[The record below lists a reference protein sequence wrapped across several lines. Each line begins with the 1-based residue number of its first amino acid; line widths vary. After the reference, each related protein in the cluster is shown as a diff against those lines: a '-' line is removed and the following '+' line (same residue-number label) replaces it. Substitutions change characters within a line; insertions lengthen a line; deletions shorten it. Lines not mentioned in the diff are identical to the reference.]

1 MSNKQALRELQQR
14 LAQRMQDAR
23 EQKTELANWL
33 AVECAGYG
41 LLFSLK
47 QAAEIFTPVAI
58 KPVPYAQPW
67 LVGVANLRGGL
78 FTVIDL
84 AVFLGLR
91 EAGSVRSD
99 QRADAAQTR
108 LVTLNPDLNINCAL
122 LVDRLVGLRSD
133 EQLTIVPA
141 EPTEVARADAKPRID
156 ETGKE
161 VASKRPRFAGPLRR
175 DADGR
180 SWQQLHLDALSTHEQ
195 FLRVVV

>member
-1 MSNKQALRELQQR
+1 MSNKQALRELQHR

-33 AVECAGYG
+33 AVECAGCG
-41 LLFSLK
+41 LLFSLM

-91 EAGSVRSD
+91 EAGA
-99 QRADAAQTR
+99 QRTDAAQAR
-108 LVTLNPDLNINCAL
+108 LVALNPDLNINCAL
-122 LVDRLVGLRSD
+122 LVDRLVGLRSN
-133 EQLTIVPA
+133 EQLTLVPA
-141 EPTEVARADAKPRID
+141 GPAEAAKLPL
-156 ETGKE
+156 
-161 VASKRPRFAGPLRR
+161 RPRFSGPLRR

>member
-23 EQKTELANWL
+23 EQKTEVANWL

-41 LLFSLK
+41 LLLSLK

-58 KPVPYAQPW
+58 KPVPYAKPW

-78 FTVIDL
+78 FTVVDL
-84 AVFLGLR
+84 AMFLGLR
-91 EAGSVRSD
+91 ESSSVRSD
-99 QRADAAQTR
+99 MRADSAQTR
-108 LVTLNPDLNINCAL
+108 LVSLSPELHINCAL

-133 EQLTIVPA
+133 EQLTVQ
-141 EPTEVARADAKPRID
+141 TETVEGDPRPRFD
-156 ETGKE
+156 ETGRE
-161 VASKRPRFAGPLRR
+161 VSVKRPRFAGPHMV
-175 DADGR
+175 DGEGR
-180 SWQQLHLDALSTHEQ
+180 SWQQLHLDALSRHEQ